1 MIELESKH
9 LNLSREEVQNFRNL
23 VSKLESEKDG
33 ALLQNQSSDETIS
46 NLEIELSKVKDEIG
60 KITEEMEKTVLKLSG
75 AEIQCLEFE
84 KANQSLQFELKEA
97 KRVLEELRLSLTE
110 SKEKHVKTEMA
121 LQSSERLYNQ
131 SNEKVML
138 MTLEIQILAE
148 KVKEIELFK
157 VGLEDEIHELKDM
170 NCTLNEHNSECA
182 LKVTHLEA
190 ETISL
195 KEMNGKLEGE
205 VEIHARSKKI
215 LQEEH
220 DSLKDG
226 KHEIDLRHESLTKQ
240 MEELRLSL
248 IESNEKQLKT
258 EVALQSIEQL
268 YNQSNDKV
276 ILLTMETQILV
287 EKLKEIEL
295 FKVGLGDELRE
306 LEDKNHTLSEHNSE
320 CSLKIMHL
328 EGDILSLKEIIH
340 KEEVEVEIH
349 MERKKVIQQELDSL
363 KDEKNEIDLKHQ
375 SLTKEMEEASFHTEF
390 LDTLVKKLQSGHDE
404 LEECCGKL
412 EVEKVVFLDKL
423 KDMESV
429 SERNSALENSLCEAN
444 AELEELRERI
454 KVLEGSCES
463 INAANSTHISEKA
476 ALASEVEILVENLR
490 KLSVKSTLLESSLD
504 GANIELEELH
514 SKFRVLDELHDSLCH
529 ENLDIV
535 AQKNDVLSQVE
546 RLKQILANLETTH
559 ASLEEEKL
567 NLVNEK
573 DLSAKKILNLE
584 NSLSFL
590 KKEHEKQTRL
600 VQENRQVNEELEA
613 THQRCFSHMAE
624 NIILQS
630 CLYDTSDSWI
640 IEKQKYMSLIHSKE
654 IQMSDLESQIQF
666 LQEKIKVRD
675 SKLEEEEQKSIN
687 SMLEIFIL
695 HECLSEMKGENLSVL
710 LECQKLQEAS
720 RSANVLIK
728 ELEGKDAVQKQ
739 NIGLLMEKFIDLE
752 NENGRLKTNLK
763 ELSPLF
769 SSAWNEISE
778 VEVHAHQ
785 LSKLHG
791 NPENRS
797 SYPQE
802 NRSSYQQE
810 NHETSISDHD
820 HFNMAGVLEMQNL
833 IAKIQS
839 LQKLVV
845 DTQNHL
851 DHEKLQYT
859 ANLESA
865 RREIEELKLKES
877 SIGEEKQGMESSPNM
892 VKDIELDQVSNSCG
906 VSRIQS
912 AESNDQSLKLWET
925 PDRDLDNRSS
935 TDHDMGATE
944 EVKGEKSLSDL
955 VAEKDTPVHKHEIS
969 REIKESQDEWNRMV
983 IKRLST
989 DANKLLSLQNSAQ
1002 QLKLKMERSG
1012 MSQGQN
1018 RLQFDTLGAK
1028 LKEAEAAISDLL
1040 DRNGKSTIMA
1050 EIYTNLCSG
1059 NEMGR
1064 TERGEVLE
1072 QVQNGS
1078 KRIEMLE
1085 LELEKIDYIFLKLE
1099 EECDLYMTRG
1109 GDQTPRMLLRDYLYG
1124 RRHKK
1129 GKKRGHFCLCARPRT
1144 LD

>member
-1 MIELESKH
+1 MSILPRAESKRSYSWWWDSHISPKNSKWLQENLKDMDMKVKAMIKLIEEDADSFARRAEMYYKKRPELMKLVEELYRAYRALAERYDHATGALRHAHRTMSEAFPNHIPLALPDESLSNNTPETPSPRHALFDFDDLPKDTFGLPAAFKAFEKKEKYPEENEALATKNGSKQFNEMFIPRVKLSEENDVIDINAHEEEGVARVRIPERKVRKSLNFEEEEGNTPNAKIYIDSKNQFQQEHKDKEKDKYGIKHLQEQVSQLSTENQRLKDMIELESKH

-60 KITEEMEKTVLKLSG
+60 KINEEMEKTVLKLSG

-84 KANQSLQFELKEA
+84 KANHSLQFELEEA

-195 KEMNGKLEGE
+195 KEMNRKLEGE

-226 KHEIDLRHESLTKQ
+226 KHEIDLRHESLMKQ

-340 KEEVEVEIH
+340 KAEVEVEIH

-375 SLTKEMEEASFHTEF
+375 SLTKEMEEASLHTEF
-390 LDTLVKKLQSGHDE
+390 LNTLVKKLQSGHDE

-514 SKFRVLDELHDSLCH
+514 SKFKVLDELHDSLCH

-600 VQENRQVNEELEA
+600 VQENRQVNEELEV

-630 CLYDTSDSWI
+630 CLYDSSDSWI

-654 IQMSDLESQIQF
+654 IQLSDLESQIQF

-675 SKLEEEEQKSIN
+675 SELEEEEQKSIN

-739 NIGLLMEKFIDLE
+739 NIGLLMEKLIDLE

-785 LSKLHG
+785 LSKLMEIRRIDHLTSRRIMKQASVIMIISTW
-791 NPENRS
+791 PEFLR
-797 SYPQE
+797 
-802 NRSSYQQE
+802 
-810 NHETSISDHD
+810 
-820 HFNMAGVLEMQNL
+820 
-833 IAKIQS
+833 
-839 LQKLVV
+839 
-845 DTQNHL
+845 
-851 DHEKLQYT
+851 
-859 ANLESA
+859 
-865 RREIEELKLKES
+865 
-877 SIGEEKQGMESSPNM
+877 
-892 VKDIELDQVSNSCG
+892 C
-906 VSRIQS
+906 RI
-912 AESNDQSLKLWET
+912 
-925 PDRDLDNRSS
+925 
-935 TDHDMGATE
+935 
-944 EVKGEKSLSDL
+944 
-955 VAEKDTPVHKHEIS
+955 
-969 REIKESQDEWNRMV
+969 
-983 IKRLST
+983 
-989 DANKLLSLQNSAQ
+989 
-1002 QLKLKMERSG
+1002 
-1012 MSQGQN
+1012 
-1018 RLQFDTLGAK
+1018 
-1028 LKEAEAAISDLL
+1028 
-1040 DRNGKSTIMA
+1040 
-1050 EIYTNLCSG
+1050 
-1059 NEMGR
+1059 
-1064 TERGEVLE
+1064 
-1072 QVQNGS
+1072 
-1078 KRIEMLE
+1078 
-1085 LELEKIDYIFLKLE
+1085 
-1099 EECDLYMTRG
+1099 
-1109 GDQTPRMLLRDYLYG
+1109 
-1124 RRHKK
+1124 
-1129 GKKRGHFCLCARPRT
+1129 
-1144 LD
+1144 